1 MSDSQALP
9 RRTLFYY
16 SLTDLPLMMALFPV
30 LVFIPKYYSGNL
42 GISLVLIGNIILFTR
57 FLDVVTDPLV
67 GYLSDRTR
75 GRFGRRK
82 PWIAAAAPLLMIS
95 FYKLFVPPDDA
106 GALYLF
112 VWMTLMWTGLTMIL
126 IPYYAWAAELS
137 PDFHERSRI
146 TGWRSMA
153 GTSGQLLAQLI
164 PLIVAVGLGLTGTQ
178 WVLTVVAWTMLAVLP
193 ICIGLTVTQVPT
205 GPVQASSSIPL
216 RKGLEL
222 MKNNGPFK
230 RLVLGFMIGQTALA
244 MTTPLYLFF
253 ITYVLHAEDQA
264 IKMLTCFYLA
274 NLASI
279 QLWVR
284 LSRRIG
290 KHTAYMLSFIVIA
303 CAHPFYLLLGDGDFW
318 WMLPITI
325 VTGCAAGAFMALPN
339 SMKADVIDLD
349 TLESGENRA
358 ALFFAT
364 WSFTMKAAAA
374 LGSSMAVWGLALWGF
389 DPALGA
395 ENTPE
400 QLFGVRFLF
409 ALAPSAFFL
418 LAAWIIWRY
427 PITEQVHTEMRAALA
442 QRKQPAAG

>member
-1 MSDSQALP
+1 MSEAQPLP

-57 FLDVVTDPLV
+57 ILDVITDPLV
-67 GYLSDRTR
+67 GYLSDRTNS
-75 GRFGRRK
+75 RFGRRK

-112 VWMTLMWTGLTMIL
+112 TWMTLMWTGLTMIL

-137 PDFHERSRI
+137 PEFHERSRI

-178 WVLTVVAWTMLAVLP
+178 WVLTIVAWTMLAVLP
-193 ICIGLTVTQVPT
+193 VCIGLTVTQVPT
-205 GPVQASSSIPL
+205 GPIQASSSIPL
-216 RKGLEL
+216 RQGLKL

-253 ITYVLHAEDQA
+253 ITYVLQAEDQA

-284 LSRRIG
+284 LSHRIG
-290 KHTAYMLSFIVIA
+290 KHIAYMLSFIVIA
-303 CAHPFYLLLGDGDFW
+303 CAHPFYLLLGEGDFW
-318 WMLPITI
+318 WMLPITL

-374 LGSSMAVWGLALWGF
+374 LGSAMAVWGLALWGF

-395 ENTPE
+395 DNTPE

-409 ALAPSAFFL
+409 ALAPSVFFL
-418 LAAWIIWRY
+418 LAAYVIWRY
-427 PITEQVHTEMRAALA
+427 PITESVHAEMRSALA
-442 QRKQPAAG
+442 LRGTSAPS

>member
-1 MSDSQALP
+1 MSATQPLP

-16 SLTDLPLMMALFPV
+16 SLTDLPLLMALFPV
-30 LVFIPKYYSGNL
+30 LVFIPKYYGSNL
-42 GISLVLIGNIILFTR
+42 GIPLALIGNIMLFTR
-57 FLDVVTDPLV
+57 LLDVVTDPLV
-67 GYLSDRTR
+67 GYLSDHTQS
-75 GRFGRRK
+75 RFGRRK
-82 PWIAAAAPLLMIS
+82 PWIVAAAPLLMVS

-112 VWMTLMWTGLTMIL
+112 TWMALMWLGMTMIL

-153 GTSGQLLAQLI
+153 GTSGQLLAQLM
-164 PLIVAVGLGLTGTQ
+164 PLVVAVVLGLAGTE
-178 WVLTVVAWTMLAVLP
+178 WVLTVVAWTMLIVLP
-193 ICIGLTVTQVPT
+193 ICVTLTVTQVPT
-205 GPVQASSSIPL
+205 GPVEASSSIPML
-216 RKGLEL
+216 QGLKL
-222 MKNNGPFK
+222 MGSNGPFK

-274 NLASI
+274 NLASVQI
-279 QLWVR
+279 WVR
-284 LSRRIG
+284 ISHHIG
-290 KHTAYMLSFIVIA
+290 KHIAYMLSFIIIA
-303 CAHPFYLLLGDGDFW
+303 LAHPFYLLLGEGDFW
-318 WMLPITI
+318 WMLPITL
-325 VTGCAAGAFMALPN
+325 VTGFAAGAFAALPN

-374 LGSSMAVWGLALWGF
+374 LGSWLAVFGLSLWGF
-389 DPALGA
+389 DATLGA

-409 ALAPSAFFL
+409 ALAPSVFFL
-418 LAAWIIWRY
+418 TAAYIIWRY
-427 PITEQVHTEMRAALA
+427 PITEEVHAQMRSRLEA
-442 QRKQPAAG
+442 RTS